1 MFLWQCLNVFISTC
15 YLIEVAQK
23 EARLRLSIACAGAEA
38 GALGADDEPLKVRY
52 PHTAEE
58 DEERTPT
65 DAGGAA

>member
-1 MFLWQCLNVFISTC
+1 MKVL
-15 YLIEVAQK
+15 EAAQNK
-23 EARLRLSIACAGAEA
+23 ARLWPSIACAGAEA